1 MYNSII
7 YTYIKYIYTQ
17 YFLSPSLYVYNIT
30 CRITCISSDA
40 SHFSPTEAVR
50 IAMAGGSVDDAVT
63 LQRLAR
69 GVARWVGVKTWDFPN
84 QNDEN
89 PTIFMMIQPP
99 NIGTSTQI
107 GILDEQTWH
116 FSDFNIAHIDSTNKD
131 GYLNNQNY
139 PKWKVDIAY

>member
-1 MYNSII
+1 M
-7 YTYIKYIYTQ
+7 YIYTQ

-69 GVARWVGVKTWDFPN
+69 GVARWVGVKTFFFS
-84 QNDEN
+84 
-89 PTIFMMIQPP
+89 TKTMKTPP
-99 NIGTSTQI
+99 
-107 GILDEQTWH
+107 
-116 FSDFNIAHIDSTNKD
+116 FF
-131 GYLNNQNY
+131 
-139 PKWKVDIAY
+139 

>member
-1 MYNSII
+1 
-7 YTYIKYIYTQ
+7 
-17 YFLSPSLYVYNIT
+17 
-30 CRITCISSDA
+30 
-40 SHFSPTEAVR
+40 
-50 IAMAGGSVDDAVT
+50 MAGGSVDDAVT

-69 GVARWVGVKTWDFPN
+69 GVARWVGVKTFFFLN

-89 PTIFMMIQPP
+89 PTIFLMIQPTKKWWMMIQPP

-107 GILDEQTWH
+107 GILNEQTWL

-139 PKWKVDIAY
+139 PKWTVDIAY